1 MSKQLSTFVEQHP
14 GFYQERVML
23 PLDEMV
29 SREVDP
35 GTGVPTVVRELFDF
49 WQERRV
55 CSLPAMESFD
65 PYGAFT
71 PEKFRWV
78 SWINVADFDSLNFV
92 LRSHPGQVF
101 GDWSG
106 KALREYH
113 NAFHARSCA
122 LEYLTCKTSRHPF
135 YHEIN
140 QTMGG
145 VSRTYTRLLLP
156 VADRKGRVSRLYYA
170 VRYVSLKA
178 AAC

>member
-1 MSKQLSTFVEQHP
+1 
-14 GFYQERVML
+14 ML

-29 SREVDP
+29 NREVDP
-35 GTGVPTVVRELFDF
+35 RTGAPTVVRELFDY
-49 WQERRV
+49 WQERRNRP
-55 CSLPAMESFD
+55 LPATESFD

-71 PEKFRWV
+71 PEEFRWV
-78 SWINVADFDSLNFV
+78 SWVNVADFDSMNFV
-92 LRSHPGQVF
+92 LCSHPGHAF

-106 KALREYH
+106 KTLRDYH

-122 LEYLTCKTSRHPF
+122 LEYLTCKTARFPF

-145 VSRTYTRLLLP
+145 VKRTYTRLLLP

-170 VRYVSLKA
+170 VRYVSLDV